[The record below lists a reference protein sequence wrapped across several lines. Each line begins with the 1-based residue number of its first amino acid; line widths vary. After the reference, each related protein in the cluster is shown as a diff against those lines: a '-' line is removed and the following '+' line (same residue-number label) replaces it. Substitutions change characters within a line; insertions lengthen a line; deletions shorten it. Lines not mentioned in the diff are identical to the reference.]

1 MPSGDT
7 SADVAVVGAGA
18 VGLSIAWRAAQRGLS
33 VTVVDDGAGGASWAA
48 AGMIAPVTEVWYG
61 EEPLLALNLAS
72 AARWPDFAGELGA
85 EAGADIGY
93 RRCGTVL
100 VARDADEAAAL
111 GDLHAFQTKLG
122 LDAERL
128 GSRELRRLEPGLS
141 PRVRGGILVN
151 GDHQV
156 DNRAL
161 LPALRTAAT
170 RAGARV
176 VHGRAASVTTADG
189 RVTGLALADGHE
201 LPCGQVVLAA
211 GAGTSRI
218 GGLPVEALPPVRPV
232 KGQLL
237 HLRGG
242 TDPPLARRNV
252 RGVGM
257 YVVPRADGRVVVGS
271 TVEERGDTVVTAGAV
286 FGLLRDAW
294 ELLPDVAECA
304 FVEATAGLRPGSPDN
319 APVLGPS
326 PHVEGLAFATG
337 HYRHGLLLTP
347 VTADAVSEWLAT
359 GSVPDLIAPFGPA
372 RFAPPGA
379 PNAEGAASGERVPGG
394 GGGA

>member
-1 MPSGDT
+1 MPTGAT
-7 SADVAVVGAGA
+7 GADVVVVGGGA
-18 VGLSIAWRAAQRGLS
+18 VGMSIAWRAAQRGLS
-33 VTVVDDGAGGASWAA
+33 VAVVDDGASGASWAA

-61 EEPLLALNLAS
+61 EEPLLRLNLAS
-72 AARWPDFAGELGA
+72 AARWPDFAEELA
-85 EAGADIGY
+85 HETGADIGY

-100 VARDADEAAAL
+100 VARDADERGAL
-111 GDLHAFQTKLG
+111 EELHAFQTKLG
-122 LDAERL
+122 LEAQRL
-128 GSRELRRLEPGLS
+128 DSRELRRLEPGLS
-141 PRVRGGILVN
+141 PRVRGGVLVN

-170 RAGARV
+170 RAGATIRQ
-176 VHGRAASVTTADG
+176 GRAAQVTTAGG
-189 RVTGLALADGHE
+189 RVTGVTLVDGEELAGR
-201 LPCGQVVLAA
+201 QVVLAA
-211 GAGTSRI
+211 GVGTSTI
-218 GGLPVEALPPVRPV
+218 GGLPDEAIPPVRPV

-242 TDPPLARRNV
+242 TDPPLASRNV
-252 RGVGM
+252 RGLGM

-271 TVEERGDTVVTAGAV
+271 TVEERGDTTVTAGAV

-294 ELLPDVAECA
+294 ELLPDVAECE
-304 FVEATAGLRPGSPDN
+304 FTEATCGLRPGSPDN

-347 VTADAVSEWLAT
+347 VTAEAVSEALAA
-359 GSVPDLIAPFGPA
+359 GRVPDLIRAFSPG
-372 RFAPPGA
+372 RF
-379 PNAEGAASGERVPGG
+379 EGATT
-394 GGGA
+394 

>member
-1 MPSGDT
+1 MTSVDT
-7 SADVAVVGAGA
+7 SPDVVVVGGGA
-18 VGLSIAWRAAQRGLS
+18 IGMSIAWRTAQRGLS
-33 VTVVDDGAGGASWAA
+33 VAVVDDGASSASWAA
-48 AGMIAPVTEVWYG
+48 AGMIAPVTEVWHG
-61 EEPLLALNLAS
+61 EEPLLTLNLAS
-72 AARWPDFAGELGA
+72 ADRWPGFAEELA
-85 EAGADIGY
+85 AAAGVDIGY

-100 VARDADEAAAL
+100 VARDADEAGAL
-111 GDLHAFQTKLG
+111 DELHAFQIKLG
-122 LDAERL
+122 LEAERL

-141 PRVRGGILVN
+141 PRVRGGILVD

-170 RAGARV
+170 RAGAVVRQGRV
-176 VHGRAASVTTADG
+176 ARVTTAGG
-189 RVTGLALADGHE
+189 RVTGVALTDGEE
-201 LPCGQVVLAA
+201 LTCSQVVLAA
-211 GAGTSRI
+211 GAGTSAI
-218 GGLPVEALPPVRPV
+218 GGLPQEAVPPVRPV

-242 TDPPLARRNV
+242 TNPPLASRNV

-271 TVEERGDTVVTAGAV
+271 TVEERSDATVTAGAV

-294 ELLPDVAECA
+294 ELLPEVAECE
-304 FVEATAGLRPGSPDN
+304 FTEATCGLRPGSPDN

-326 PHVEGLAFATG
+326 PHVEGLVFATG

-347 VTADAVSEWLAT
+347 VTAEAVSEGLAT
-359 GSVPDLIAPFGPA
+359 GRSPDLVGAFSPG
-372 RFAPPGA
+372 RF
-379 PNAEGAASGERVPGG
+379 EGATA
-394 GGGA
+394 

>member
-1 MPSGDT
+1 MPSGVMG
-7 SADVAVVGAGA
+7 ADVAVVGGGA
-18 VGLSIAWRAAQRGLS
+18 IGMSIAWRTAQRGLS
-33 VTVVDDGAGGASWAA
+33 VVVVDDQASGASWAA

-72 AARWPDFAGELGA
+72 AARWPDFAEELA
-85 EAGADIGY
+85 AAAGADIGY

-100 VARDADEAAAL
+100 VARDADEASAL
-111 GDLHAFQTKLG
+111 DELHTFQAKLG
-122 LDAERL
+122 LEAERL

-170 RAGARV
+170 RAGAAIT
-176 VHGRAASVTTADG
+176 HGRVARVTTAQG
-189 RVTGLALADGHE
+189 RVTGVALDDGERLA
-201 LPCGQVVLAA
+201 CSQVVLAA
-211 GAGTSRI
+211 GAGTRAI
-218 GGLPVEALPPVRPV
+218 GGLPAGAVPPVRPV

-242 TDPPLARRNV
+242 TDPPLASRNV

-271 TVEERGDTVVTAGAV
+271 TVEERSDTTVTAGAV
-286 FGLLRDAW
+286 LGLLRDAW
-294 ELLPDVAECA
+294 ELLPDLAECE
-304 FVEATAGLRPGSPDN
+304 FTEAACGLRPGSPDN

-326 PHVEGLAFATG
+326 PHVEGLSFATG

-347 VTADAVSEWLAT
+347 VTAEAVSEGLAT
-359 GSVPDLIAPFGPA
+359 GRVPELVAAFSPG
-372 RFAPPGA
+372 RF
-379 PNAEGAASGERVPGG
+379 EGATT
-394 GGGA
+394 

>member
-1 MPSGDT
+1 MPSGAMR
-7 SADVAVVGAGA
+7 ADVVVVGGGA
-18 VGLSIAWRAAQRGLS
+18 IGMSIAWRTAQRGVS
-33 VTVVDDGAGGASWAA
+33 VAVVDDEVSGASWAA
-48 AGMIAPVTEVWYG
+48 AGMIAPVTEVWHG
-61 EEPLLALNLAS
+61 EEALLSLNLAS
-72 AARWPDFAGELGA
+72 AARWPDFAEELTA
-85 EAGADIGY
+85 AAGLDIGY

-100 VARDADEAAAL
+100 VARDADEASAL
-111 GDLHAFQTKLG
+111 DELHAFQTKLG

-161 LPALRTAAT
+161 LPALRAAAT
-170 RAGARV
+170 RAGAAITRGRV
-176 VHGRAASVTTADG
+176 ARVTTAG
-189 RVTGLALADGHE
+189 GQVTGVALADGEE
-201 LPCGQVVLAA
+201 LTCGQVVLAA
-211 GAGTSRI
+211 GAGTSAV
-218 GGLPVEALPPVRPV
+218 GGLPAPAVPPVRPV

-242 TDPPLARRNV
+242 TDPPLAYRNV

-257 YVVPRADGRVVVGS
+257 YVVPRTDGRVVVGS
-271 TVEERGDTVVTAGAV
+271 TVEERSDTTVTAGAV

-294 ELLPDVAECA
+294 ELLPDVAECE
-304 FVEATAGLRPGSPDN
+304 FTEATCGLRPGSPDN

-326 PHVEGLAFATG
+326 PHVEGLALATG

-347 VTADAVSEWLAT
+347 VTAEAVSEVLTT
-359 GSVPDLIAPFGPA
+359 GRVPDLISTFSPG
-372 RFAPPGA
+372 RFDGTAT
-379 PNAEGAASGERVPGG
+379 
-394 GGGA
+394 

>member
-1 MPSGDT
+1 MPTGAT
-7 SADVAVVGAGA
+7 GVDVVVVGGGA
-18 VGLSIAWRAAQRGLS
+18 VGTSIAWRTAQRGLS
-33 VTVVDDGAGGASWAA
+33 VVVVDDGASGASWAA

-61 EEPLLALNLAS
+61 EEPLLTLNLAS
-72 AARWPDFAGELGA
+72 AARWPDFAEELAHETGA
-85 EAGADIGY
+85 GIGY

-100 VARDADEAAAL
+100 VARDADEAGAL
-111 GDLHAFQTKLG
+111 DELHAFQTKLG
-122 LDAERL
+122 LEAERL

-141 PRVRGGILVN
+141 PRVRGGILVD

-161 LPALRTAAT
+161 LPALRTAAI
-170 RAGARV
+170 RAGV
-176 VHGRAASVTTADG
+176 TVTHGRAAQVTTAGG
-189 RVTGLALADGHE
+189 RVVGVRLADGEE
-201 LPCGQVVLAA
+201 LACGQVVLAA

-218 GGLPVEALPPVRPV
+218 GGLPARAIPPVRPV

-242 TDPPLARRNV
+242 TDPPLASRNV
-252 RGVGM
+252 RGLGM

-271 TVEERGDTVVTAGAV
+271 TVEERGDTTVTAGAV

-294 ELLPDVAECA
+294 ELLPDVAECE
-304 FVEATAGLRPGSPDN
+304 FTEATCGLRPSSPDN
-319 APVLGPS
+319 APLLGPS

-347 VTADAVSEWLAT
+347 VTAEAVSEALAT
-359 GSVPDLIAPFGPA
+359 GRVPDLIRAFSPG
-372 RFAPPGA
+372 RF
-379 PNAEGAASGERVPGG
+379 EGAAT
-394 GGGA
+394 

>member
-1 MPSGDT
+1 MTSGAMH
-7 SADVAVVGAGA
+7 ADVAVVGGGA
-18 VGLSIAWRAAQRGLS
+18 IGMSIAWRTAQRGLS
-33 VTVVDDGAGGASWAA
+33 VAVVDDEASGASWAA

-72 AARWPDFAGELGA
+72 AARWPGFAEELA
-85 EAGADIGY
+85 AAAGVDIGY

-100 VARDADEAAAL
+100 VARDADEAGAL
-111 GDLHAFQTKLG
+111 DELHAFQSKLG
-122 LDAERL
+122 LEAERL

-141 PRVRGGILVN
+141 PRVRGGVLVD

-161 LPALRTAAT
+161 LPALRAAAT
-170 RAGARV
+170 RAGATV
-176 VHGRAASVTTADG
+176 THGRVAQVTTAEG
-189 RVTGLALADGHE
+189 RVVGVRLTDGAELA
-201 LPCGQVVLAA
+201 CGQVVLAA

-218 GGLPVEALPPVRPV
+218 GGLPARAIPPVRPV

-242 TDPPLARRNV
+242 TDPPLASRNV

-271 TVEERGDTVVTAGAV
+271 TVEERSDTTVTAGAV

-294 ELLPDVAECA
+294 ELLPDVAECE
-304 FVEATAGLRPGSPDN
+304 FVEATCGLRPGSPDN

-326 PHVEGLAFATG
+326 RHVEGLAFATG

-347 VTADAVSEWLAT
+347 VTAEAVSEGLAT
-359 GSVPDLIAPFGPA
+359 GRVPDLIRAFSPGRFEGPA
-372 RFAPPGA
+372 T
-379 PNAEGAASGERVPGG
+379 
-394 GGGA
+394 